1 MKYKIKSGD
10 TLSQI
15 AKDNNISLKKLAELN
30 NIKDANKIF
39 AGKTLDIPSRE
50 KPKTKKSSSVERVN
64 QSDPFFIQE
73 ESGAFKS
80 TAPKSTTK
88 VTPAVQEKK
97 IATDKNNEFYSGN
110 LPLAVRQLAD
120 DTKYDIFRNF
130 LPKTTA
136 DKLSKKLFGEEENIT
151 KSDFSKE
158 EFEVLRNIVKQ
169 NVLQDKFSVDYDDY
183 RNFGAKGSST
193 IKDNPFELLNNP
205 ARSLQYTFGK
215 GNINVDD
222 KGDVYFTDQFNFN
235 DAKMAENPQ
244 AYYGSA
250 WDDEGFL
257 KMDYDSGLRGLLSNQ
272 FKKVR
277 NYKTRV
283 GRGEGEGAAT
293 NLLIGNIKDFQNP
306 INEIY
311 ASRKTGGITN
321 YNKGGQMDIQQ
332 QTKNVAAQ
340 GRYGDSMLLH
350 VNPAEVKG
358 LSSAMPIT
366 VNPQTG
372 QPEAFLPFLAP
383 LLGSMGFSALAG
395 TGLGATLGLGGLSA
409 GALSG
414 IGAGLAQTAV
424 TGDIKEGLKAGLT
437 AGLSTRILT
446 GAGNTQIG
454 QDALTTPTTS
464 LPTDPTTGLNY
475 SPTGALESAMTQ
487 NIATTNPALA
497 NPIQAGAT
505 VTGTP
510 LPPTLNPIGQA
521 NLNTFMSGPAAD
533 NYLQPFADDAIAN
546 FGAKAGNPTAL
557 ESLGASFTDST
568 GGYDIGQGFSNIG
581 SAAMNDPLALAGLG
595 TTGSMYGMDMMQADY
610 EEQVARMQAE
620 REEKKRQNELMNPEP
635 ILYSAGGGIQKFDE
649 GGLVDNL
656 LSGDY
661 GMLGMLNNNPE
672 LMFGATGLA
681 AKNNFRGSLLGELYN
696 QYRKRKDAG
705 DEVGAAALQ
714 SEIQSEESMQMAAG
728 GSIRGFNGQDGS
740 NTSGELPQIFAPAR
754 AAYDVNPNF
763 MAGFNPET
771 MYFNPSTIAAPA
783 SGLEAGGPPI
793 VLDTYTGT
801 KGGYGGDPLVISP
814 EGRQASIDPF
824 SAYTGEAPAGL
835 VPYSTTQPA
844 PYIDIT
850 GEDLGITDGTEGVYD
865 PTVDGITKEE
875 PIIDESFDPNNYT
888 IPDNIQD
895 LIDSLDLSN
904 INFMGSNIDLTGFN
918 PLDYTVDPKFEVND
932 PTNMDDLINLDNNL
946 MTDSLDTNINNN
958 LNDTFDIDAL
968 SNLDNINAGI
978 DSFTTTD
985 NTLNNTLD
993 LSAFDP
999 YNQLD
1004 TTTNLDVTD
1013 TLSANTLAGFNPT
1026 DTLDTTSNLGELVSM
1041 PSQNLGMTDTL
1052 DAFNSLN
1059 TFGLTE
1065 DQLNRS
1071 KMDSLTMA
1079 EGGQLPNKGL
1089 EALNKVAPNVVDKM
1103 GYQEGGMT
1111 MMNDPLTQEVTAF
1124 LLGESNNEEAL
1135 NMFLTKYGNEAF
1147 MQLREA
1153 VLQSVVP
1160 GAQTQGQIKGNGEG
1174 GMDDDLKGMIG
1185 DKERI
1190 AVSQDEFIVP
1200 ADVVS
1205 MLGDGSSDAGSKEL
1219 YEMMD
1224 RVRQEKT
1231 GTTKQAP
1238 RLANAGGMLPA

>member
-30 NIKDANKIF
+30 NIKDVNKIF

-80 TAPKSTTK
+80 TRPKSTTPK
-88 VTPAVQEKK
+88 STTSVTPAVQEKK
-97 IATDKNNEFYSGN
+97 IIEEES
-110 LPLAVRQLAD
+110 
-120 DTKYDIFRNF
+120 F
-130 LPKTTA
+130 LPI
-136 DKLSKKLFGEEENIT
+136 NIRQIFNPGQNRT
-151 KSDFSKE
+151 EKDLSKE
-158 EFEVLRNIVKQ
+158 ERDVLKKVIARSQTPERIAEKEESGLNPYAIEYKDYESTKEGAQYADVGGDMGLLGLLNKLQNPAYNLKTFLGQASAIPQEGGGYRIQDVYDFKPKTRRQGLGKFEDYLS
-169 NVLQDKFSVDYDDY
+169 SVGEAGFNPYSQV
-183 RNFGAKGSST
+183 RNFMG
-193 IKDNPFELLNNP
+193 
-205 ARSLQYTFGK
+205 
-215 GNINVDD
+215 
-222 KGDVYFTDQFNFN
+222 
-235 DAKMAENPQ
+235 
-244 AYYGSA
+244 YYGPQ
-250 WDDEGFL
+250 EG
-257 KMDYDSGLRGLLSNQ
+257 
-272 FKKVR
+272 
-277 NYKTRV
+277 T
-283 GRGEGEGAAT
+283 GEGGRSD
-293 NLLIGNIKDFQNP
+293 IRIMQQ
-306 INEIY
+306 
-311 ASRKTGGITN
+311 GGDT
-321 YNKGGQMDIQQ
+321 MDIQQ

-358 LSSAMPIT
+358 LASAMPIT

-383 LLGSMGFSALAG
+383 IFGSMLGGSLLAG
-395 TGLGATLGLGGLSA
+395 STLGGLATA
-409 GALSG
+409 GLSKAAAAG

-437 AGLSTRILT
+437 AGMGARIFGG
-446 GAGNTQIG
+446 GAEASKFAEGAQGATDAATKINTNVLLQ
-454 QDALTTPTTS
+454 
-464 LPTDPTTGLNY
+464 DPTLAQAGQASSTLVGPVPPVLNQAGQMQLSNMMPDASEFIAQGGKDAVATY
-475 SPTGALESAMTQ
+475 SG
-487 NIATTNPALA
+487 NIAGPGAATFGEDFTTMFGKGDNF
-497 NPIQAGAT
+497 
-505 VTGTP
+505 
-510 LPPTLNPIGQA
+510 
-521 NLNTFMSGPAAD
+521 NL
-533 NYLQPFADDAIAN
+533 
-546 FGAKAGNPTAL
+546 
-557 ESLGASFTDST
+557 
-568 GGYDIGQGFSNIG
+568 GQGLSNIG
-581 SAAMNDPLALAGLG
+581 SAAMNDPLALATLG
-595 TTGSMYGMDMMQADY
+595 TTGTMYGMDMMQADY
-610 EEQVARMQAE
+610 EEQMARMQAE

-635 ILYSAGGGIQKFDE
+635 ILYSAE
-649 GGLVDNL
+649 GGRTGYFMG
-656 LSGDY
+656 GDMRAAIDSV
-661 GMLGMLNNNPE
+661 GGQNI
-672 LMFGATGLA
+672 TG
-681 AKNNFRGSLLGELYN
+681 
-696 QYRKRKDAG
+696 
-705 DEVGAAALQ
+705 
-714 SEIQSEESMQMAAG
+714 
-728 GSIRGFNGQDGS
+728 
-740 NTSGELPQIFAPAR
+740 GELPQIFAPAR
-754 AAYDVNPNF
+754 QAYDVNPNF

-771 MYFNPSTIAAPA
+771 MYFNPSTISAPA

-1004 TTTNLDVTD
+1004 TTTNLGVTD
-1013 TLSANTLAGFNPT
+1013 TLSANTLAGFNP
-1026 DTLDTTSNLGELVSM
+1026 
-1041 PSQNLGMTDTL
+1041 
-1052 DAFNSLN
+1052 LN

-1089 EALNKVAPNVVDKM
+1089 ETLNKVAPDVVDKM

-1174 GMDDDLKGMIG
+1174 GMDDDLRGMIG

-1219 YEMMD
+1219 YDMMD

>member
-15 AKDNNISLKKLAELN
+15 AKDNNISVKKLAKLN
-30 NIKDANKIF
+30 NIKDVNKIF
-39 AGKTLDIPSRE
+39 SGKTLDIPSRE

-97 IATDKNNEFYSGN
+97 IVTDKNNEFYSGN

-395 TGLGATLGLGGLSA
+395 TGLLGTTIGGLSA

-497 NPIQAGAT
+497 NPLQAGPT
-505 VTGTP
+505 VTGTSIP
-510 LPPTLNPIGQA
+510 QTLNPLGQA
-521 NLNTFMSGPAAD
+521 NLNTFMSSPAAD

-581 SAAMNDPLALAGLG
+581 TAAMDDPLALAGLG
-595 TTGSMYGMDMMQADY
+595 TTGTMYGMDMMQADY
-610 EEQVARMQAE
+610 EEQMARMQAE
-620 REEKKRQNELMNPEP
+620 REEKRRQNMLMNPEP
-635 ILYSAGGGIQKFDE
+635 TLYAGGG
-649 GGLVDNL
+649 
-656 LSGDY
+656 
-661 GMLGMLNNNPE
+661 
-672 LMFGATGLA
+672 A
-681 AKNNFRGSLLGELYN
+681 
-696 QYRKRKDAG
+696 
-705 DEVGAAALQ
+705 
-714 SEIQSEESMQMAAG
+714 
-728 GSIRGFNGQDGS
+728 IRGFNGEDDSYTG
-740 NTSGELPQIFAPAR
+740 GDLPQIFAPAR

-771 MYFNPSTIAAPA
+771 MYFNPATISAPA
-783 SGLEAGGPPI
+783 SGLEAGGPPV

-824 SAYTGEAPAGL
+824 SAYTGKAPAGL
-835 VPYSTTQPA
+835 VPYSTTLPSL
-844 PYIDIT
+844 DIT
-850 GEDLGITDGTEGVYD
+850 GTDLGLPMGEGTPAPAGVVFDDEIVTLDEQEGENNFTDPNVIDPNNIGGGVYIPNIGNINIPAIMSGMGNFD
-865 PTVDGITKEE
+865 IPESFVPMGGQDFGITQ
-875 PIIDESFDPNNYT
+875 PIIDYQLANTF
-888 IPDNIQD
+888 D
-895 LIDSLDLSN
+895 LIPEEE
-904 INFMGSNIDLTGFN
+904 I
-918 PLDYTVDPKFEVND
+918 PV
-932 PTNMDDLINLDNNL
+932 
-946 MTDSLDTNINNN
+946 
-958 LNDTFDIDAL
+958 
-968 SNLDNINAGI
+968 
-978 DSFTTTD
+978 
-985 NTLNNTLD
+985 
-993 LSAFDP
+993 
-999 YNQLD
+999 
-1004 TTTNLDVTD
+1004 VTRKGGGD
-1013 TLSANTLAGFNPT
+1013 TLKPIPEGNKGLPNLPVGVRKEMGYMQAG
-1026 DTLDTTSNLGELVSM
+1026 
-1041 PSQNLGMTDTL
+1041 GMTDM
-1052 DAFNSLN
+1052 
-1059 TFGLTE
+1059 
-1065 DQLNRS
+1065 Q
-1071 KMDSLTMA
+1071 
-1079 EGGQLPNKGL
+1079 
-1089 EALNKVAPNVVDKM
+1089 
-1103 GYQEGGMT
+1103 
-1111 MMNDPLTQEVTAF
+1111 NDPLTQEVTAF

-1174 GMDDDLKGMIG
+1174 GMDDDLRGMIG

-1219 YEMMD
+1219 YDMMD
-1224 RVRQEKT
+1224 RVRKEKT

-1238 RLANAGGMLPA
+1238 RLANAGGLLPA

>member
-15 AKDNNISLKKLAELN
+15 AKDNNISVKKLAKLN
-30 NIKDANKIF
+30 NIKDVNKIF
-39 AGKTLDIPSRE
+39 SGKTLDIPSRE

-395 TGLGATLGLGGLSA
+395 TGLLGTTIGGLSA

-497 NPIQAGAT
+497 NPLQAGAT

-510 LPPTLNPIGQA
+510 LPPTLNPLGQA
-521 NLNTFMSGPAAD
+521 NLNTFMSSPGAD

-620 REEKKRQNELMNPEP
+620 REEKRRRNLLMNPEP
-635 ILYSAGGGIQKFDE
+635 TLYAAGGGIQQFDE

-714 SEIQSEESMQMAAG
+714 SEIQSEESMQMAVG
-728 GSIRGFNGQDGS
+728 GSIRGFNGEDDS
-740 NTSGELPQIFAPAR
+740 DTSDELPQIFAPAR
-754 AAYDVNPNF
+754 QAYDVNPNF
-763 MAGFNPET
+763 MPGFNPET
-771 MYFNPSTIAAPA
+771 MYFNPATIAAPA
-783 SGLEAGGPPI
+783 SSLTANSAPP
-793 VLDTYTGT
+793 VVEDTYTGT

-814 EGRQASIDPF
+814 QGQQASIDPF

-835 VPYSTTQPA
+835 VPYSTTLPSL
-844 PYIDIT
+844 DIT
-850 GEDLGITDGTEGVYD
+850 GTDLGLPMGEGTPAPAGVVFDDEIVTLDEQEGENNFTDPNVIDPNNIGGGVYIPNIGNINIPAIMSGMGNFD
-865 PTVDGITKEE
+865 IPESFVPMGGQDFGITQ
-875 PIIDESFDPNNYT
+875 PIIDYQLANTF
-888 IPDNIQD
+888 D
-895 LIDSLDLSN
+895 LIPEEE
-904 INFMGSNIDLTGFN
+904 I
-918 PLDYTVDPKFEVND
+918 PV
-932 PTNMDDLINLDNNL
+932 
-946 MTDSLDTNINNN
+946 
-958 LNDTFDIDAL
+958 
-968 SNLDNINAGI
+968 
-978 DSFTTTD
+978 
-985 NTLNNTLD
+985 
-993 LSAFDP
+993 
-999 YNQLD
+999 
-1004 TTTNLDVTD
+1004 VTRKGGGD
-1013 TLSANTLAGFNPT
+1013 TLKPIPEGNKGLPNLPVGVRKEMGYMQAG
-1026 DTLDTTSNLGELVSM
+1026 
-1041 PSQNLGMTDTL
+1041 GMTDI
-1052 DAFNSLN
+1052 
-1059 TFGLTE
+1059 
-1065 DQLNRS
+1065 Q
-1071 KMDSLTMA
+1071 
-1079 EGGQLPNKGL
+1079 
-1089 EALNKVAPNVVDKM
+1089 
-1103 GYQEGGMT
+1103 
-1111 MMNDPLTQEVTAF
+1111 NDPLTQEVTAF

-1153 VLQSVVP
+1153 VLQSIVP
-1160 GAQTQGQIKGNGEG
+1160 GAQTEGLIQGNGQG
-1174 GMDDDLKGMIG
+1174 GMDDDLRGMIG

-1219 YEMMD
+1219 YDMMD